1 MNCIPPAFDLLCGRD
16 DGGDAAGVHLHEG
29 HLGQGV
35 RGEEHR
41 ASVPGSLH
49 VPTGET
55 QLETL
60 GVVWEETL
68 TQRQADTSA
77 GKYMGGDG
85 LFVCVNMKHI
95 GP

>member
-1 MNCIPPAFDLLCGRD
+1 MNGIPPAFDLLCGRN

-29 HLGQGV
+29 HLGSGV
-35 RGEEHR
+35 RGEERR
-41 ASVPGSLH
+41 ASVPGSLY

-60 GVVWEETL
+60 RVVWEETL
-68 TQRQADTSA
+68 TQRQADATA
-77 GKYMGGDG
+77 GRHTGGDVR
-85 LFVCVNMKHI
+85 FAYVNMKHI